1 MNSRLLGA
9 LALAAA
15 LLGISIPVTRAAEP
29 LLLVVV
35 DPLSKEL
42 ACACVKGFGQR
53 DYRKLAAKLEAT
65 LKQRVVIEFAEDLG
79 ETLTRA
85 GTGRELLLIGD
96 RSVIAHGTAKA
107 GVKCQ
112 PVAAL
117 TDVNGET
124 TLGATFLARA
134 GDPAKSLKDLAGRR
148 FIFGLAE
155 ADAKSAAALE
165 ALRTAGVE
173 PLAKVERRAAF
184 TDAGLDTLDSPASPP
199 PVAVV
204 PGYGLRLLEG
214 CGSVKLGELRVLG
227 TSAPA
232 PFITA
237 FLADTLPAAKR
248 EKVLQALL
256 GLKADAKLLQAL
268 ESRDGFQPL
277 AAPKPG
283 ASADWPDWRGANR
296 DGRVAQ
302 LPERLAE
309 KPKLIWKQPAL
320 PNGLAGLSVSGGR
333 VIVADRDFADAA
345 DVYRCHH
352 ADTGE
357 VLWEAIF
364 PTHGKLDYG
373 QAPRATPVLH
383 AGRAYLLGAH
393 GELRCVRLAD
403 GSVVWKRH
411 LAKDFKAAL
420 PTWGFSA
427 PPLLADGL
435 LIINPGAKDAA
446 LVALDPVTGAT
457 RWATPGNAPAY
468 AAFIVGAFGGRRQ
481 VVGYDKISLGGWDV
495 KTGQRL
501 WQLVPPVEGDFNVP
515 TPVAV
520 EGGLIVTTENNGTRW
535 YRFDAAGKII
545 AAPAGTFAALA
556 TETITPVVVD
566 GKLFGAG
573 RGLHCLSLRDGLKP
587 LWQRMENLG
596 DHASFFAD
604 AERVLVVSNG
614 GELLLL
620 DARSESATVLARAR
634 LFEGDVETYAHPALA
649 GTRLYARGAASVVCV
664 DLAVN

>member
-112 PVAAL
+112 PVAVL

-283 ASADWPDWRGANR
+283 A
-296 DGRVAQ
+296 
-302 LPERLAE
+302 
-309 KPKLIWKQPAL
+309 
-320 PNGLAGLSVSGGR
+320 
-333 VIVADRDFADAA
+333 
-345 DVYRCHH
+345 
-352 ADTGE
+352 
-357 VLWEAIF
+357 
-364 PTHGKLDYG
+364 
-373 QAPRATPVLH
+373 
-383 AGRAYLLGAH
+383 
-393 GELRCVRLAD
+393 
-403 GSVVWKRH
+403 
-411 LAKDFKAAL
+411 
-420 PTWGFSA
+420 
-427 PPLLADGL
+427 
-435 LIINPGAKDAA
+435 
-446 LVALDPVTGAT
+446 
-457 RWATPGNAPAY
+457 
-468 AAFIVGAFGGRRQ
+468 
-481 VVGYDKISLGGWDV
+481 
-495 KTGQRL
+495 
-501 WQLVPPVEGDFNVP
+501 
-515 TPVAV
+515 
-520 EGGLIVTTENNGTRW
+520 
-535 YRFDAAGKII
+535 
-545 AAPAGTFAALA
+545 
-556 TETITPVVVD
+556 
-566 GKLFGAG
+566 
-573 RGLHCLSLRDGLKP
+573 
-587 LWQRMENLG
+587 
-596 DHASFFAD
+596 
-604 AERVLVVSNG
+604 
-614 GELLLL
+614 
-620 DARSESATVLARAR
+620 
-634 LFEGDVETYAHPALA
+634 
-649 GTRLYARGAASVVCV
+649 
-664 DLAVN
+664 